1 MVIIRIIMAMKKLVA
16 IFLFLLSILY
26 SCSTLATSSSQIID
40 KNTIDNTKSNVS
52 TISSKSANNKVCVP
66 DDFPTIQEAIDHVK
80 EGSIIFIKNGIYSGN
95 IIITKD
101 ISLEGESPENVI
113 ILPDE
118 NSNSFGIKN
127 STDLYTKKN
136 KISISSLQIR
146 NFQEGIYIA
155 YTDLISISN
164 CIIVPPGNA
173 LFPDSLRF
181 QGVKANI
188 SNCTIIGEIYL
199 VSSNVIFKNNIIVNQ
214 ALQYPNNKSFFIDEK
229 SINFSSLSN
238 NKNDNTYDFIDNI
251 IYGEINDKIDA
262 NNIFINPNFE
272 NATNYK
278 YLSPYTKENYGARI
292 LGQSVNEKIVDNTPP
307 EIIFKDKI
315 ALNDLNIVT
324 KKDYDLSFTVYDAS
338 PINKI
343 SILSEDIDVGSEFK
357 FEQTRYKKE
366 IKRLLLLKDGY
377 NTINIEAIDYYGNK
391 TSIEIN
397 LLYGESSIPK
407 SEWNNSSIKK
417 NNDINEFKNKI
428 GLVIGIQKYSK
439 DLPVLKYSE
448 NDALSVY
455 GLLSLKGYKMFEPL
469 LNPTL
474 NQLKESLVKLEKLE
488 TKDDKVVIYISS
500 HGSNQNSLFSDYSG
514 LILTSDTNINM
525 LSTTALPMEEF
536 RSFIKKLEARSV
548 VIILDMCFAGS
559 GKGFGTVPKNE
570 DINFITNTLKDTGKG
585 KILLASSGDLEASY
599 EDDDFKHG
607 VFTYYLLEAVKNG
620 YKSIDAIYGYIYDSI
635 TGSAKYDQRPRKVFL
650 SDDVEGIHL
659 LF

>member
-1 MVIIRIIMAMKKLVA
+1 MKKLVGV
-16 IFLFLLSILY
+16 FLFLLSILY
-26 SCSTLATSSSQIID
+26 SCSTLTTSNSQIVD
-40 KNTIDNTKSNVS
+40 KNTIDTSESNVS
-52 TISSKSANNKVCVP
+52 TKISKSANTKVYVP
-66 DDFPTIQEAIDHVK
+66 DDYSTIQEAIDHAK

-95 IIITKD
+95 IIIDKD
-101 ISLEGESPENVI
+101 ISLEGESPEKVI
-113 ILPDE
+113 VLPDE
-118 NSNSFGIKN
+118 NSNEIGINVFPKGY
-127 STDLYTKKN
+127 LKKY

-146 NFQEGIYIA
+146 NFREGISIA
-155 YTDLISISN
+155 YTDSISILN
-164 CIIVPPGNA
+164 CIIVSPENA
-173 LFPDSLRF
+173 LSPTSIRL
-181 QGVKANI
+181 QGVKADI
-188 SNCTIIGEIYL
+188 SNCTLIGKIYL
-199 VSSNVIFKNNIIVNQ
+199 VASNVIFKKNIIVNQ
-214 ALQYPNNKSFFIDEK
+214 TLQYPNKKSYFIDES
-229 SINFSSLSN
+229 SIEFSSLGN
-238 NKNDNTYDFIDNI
+238 NKNDNISSFTDNI
-251 IYGEINDKIDA
+251 IYGEVNDKIDTD
-262 NNIFINPNFE
+262 NIFTNPSFDD
-272 NATNYK
+272 ATNYK
-278 YLSPYTKENYGARI
+278 YLSPYTKDNYGAWI
-292 LGQSVNEKIVDNTPP
+292 LGQPANEKKIDKIPP
-307 EIIFKDKI
+307 EIIFKNKI

-324 KKDYDLSFTVYDAS
+324 KKDYDLSFTVYDDS

-377 NTINIEAIDYYGNK
+377 NTINIEATDYYGNK
-391 TSIEIN
+391 TDIDIN

-407 SEWNNSSIKK
+407 SEWNNTSIKK
-417 NNDINEFKNKI
+417 NDDINEFKNKI

-439 DLPVLKYSE
+439 DLPILKYTE
-448 NDALSVY
+448 NDALSMY
-455 GLLSLKGYKMFEPL
+455 DLLSSKGYKMFEPL

-559 GKGFGTVPKNE
+559 GKGFGTAPKIE
-570 DINFITNTLKDTGKG
+570 DINFITNTLKDSGKG
-585 KILLASSGDLEASY
+585 KVLLASSGDLETSY

-620 YKSIDAIYGYIYDSI
+620 YKSIDAIYGYIYNSI
-635 TGSAKYDQRPRKVFL
+635 IQTAKYDQRPRKVFL